1 MENQLPWNL
10 IVGALLSLVGGL
22 IIFYLRSI
30 KQTLDVYGERTDRN
44 EGDIKTLTSQVTTC
58 KIDCQRTTVSKED
71 WVRSEGYT
79 RIELKQISQS
89 IAKLAGQLEIA
100 AKLPELCGK
109 IAQQIVQAQQPS
121 RQGDI
126 CNE

>member
-10 IVGALLSLVGGL
+10 IVGSLLSLVGGL

-30 KQTLDVYGERTDRN
+30 KTSLDVYGKRTDLH
-44 EGDIKTLTSQVTTC
+44 EQDIKALSLQVTTC

-79 RIELKQISQS
+79 RTELKQISQA
-89 IAKLAGQLEIA
+89 IANLSGKLEVT
-100 AKLPELCGK
+100 AKLPEICGQLAK
-109 IAQQIVQAQQPS
+109 QIVQAQQQPH
-121 RQGDI
+121 QGD
-126 CNE
+126 NTR

>member
-10 IVGALLSLVGGL
+10 IVGSLLSLVGGL

-30 KQTLDVYGERTDRN
+30 KTSLDVYGKRTDLH
-44 EGDIKTLTSQVTTC
+44 EQDIKALSLQVTTC

-79 RIELKQISQS
+79 RTELKQISQAIANLS
-89 IAKLAGQLEIA
+89 GKLEVTAKFPEICGQIAK
-100 AKLPELCGK
+100 
-109 IAQQIVQAQQPS
+109 QIVQAHIKETTDD
-121 RQGDI
+121 QGY
-126 CNE
+126 